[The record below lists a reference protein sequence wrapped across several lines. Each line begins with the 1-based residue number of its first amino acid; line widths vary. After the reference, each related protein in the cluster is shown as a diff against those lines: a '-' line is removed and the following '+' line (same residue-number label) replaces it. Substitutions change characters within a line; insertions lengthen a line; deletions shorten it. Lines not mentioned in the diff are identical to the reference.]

1 MPEKL
6 CLQWNDIKENVNSVF
21 GKLRGV
27 WGWSSDGGS
36 QSYLGFFKS
45 LLWENTPKKQT
56 LSPSDLPEGV
66 SVKRFCFN
74 SRLPLFWWG
83 KRLPRW
89 FGFFPC
95 YRWRDQAEGSDW
107 ANLQW
112 PGGGARKT
120 QTTWTVPTSKKLVT
134 TSPNYKSDGTHDSNT
149 LIKTSKELA
158 IPINSVADLQALDEQ
173 VKSMMEKG
181 QKMVPAGKQRNETP
195 STCKMC
201 GKEGHPSHIKDHIES
216 NHLEGISIPCDYC
229 DKNFSTRN
237 SLRQHKNKFHK

>member
-1 MPEKL
+1 M
-6 CLQWNDIKENVNSVF
+6 
-21 GKLRGV
+21 
-27 WGWSSDGGS
+27 
-36 QSYLGFFKS
+36 
-45 LLWENTPKKQT
+45 
-56 LSPSDLPEGV
+56 
-66 SVKRFCFN
+66 
-74 SRLPLFWWG
+74 
-83 KRLPRW
+83 
-89 FGFFPC
+89 
-95 YRWRDQAEGSDW
+95 
-107 ANLQW
+107 
-112 PGGGARKT
+112 
-120 QTTWTVPTSKKLVT
+120 T